1 MVSLKGEI
9 NVEGT
14 VSKVGFIKEA
24 DVGRL
29 KLPGQ
34 AYKKINKYK
43 SL

>member
-1 MVSLKGEI
+1 MISLKGEI

-24 DVGRL
+24 DVGKPKCYL
-29 KLPGQ
+29 FEAPWS
-34 AYKKINKYK
+34 